1 MAGPMF
7 LLYWVGI
14 FGAKFFGK
22 KTSAEGHQAGIPT
35 VAMAG
40 AGAGRAASGMSM
52 PKSSGDDYV
61 SVPGGRPH

>member
-22 KTSAEGHQAGIPT
+22 KSSTDSHQSGVPT

-40 AGAGRAASGMSM
+40 VGAGGAASSMSM

-61 SVPGGRPH
+61 SVPGGRHH